1 MICDLVEESHATLI
15 KVEDRFRN
23 EHSVLL
29 QAAGTKDVR
38 VEDEIDTLIVVI
50 MKHLAREQTGL
61 PPRWERYTVVV
72 VYEEHD
78 SEQDYTDR
86 MLNRLYNAEHH
97 RDQTGVIASFKQ
109 HFEAELGV
117 LKGLTLLSMAKFN
130 NALTLVVIVSDWVG
144 VERLKTRLL
153 DELQEKFPEFPCP
166 KGAGL
171 WDGHAVAIIRD
182 QYEPLIAG
190 EEYVDKVLVGSRAG
204 GMTCGAILKGEGYP
218 FVRRGIGP
226 PRPHHSKSI

>member
-1 MICDLVEESHATLI
+1 MICDLVEESNATLI

-29 QAAGTKDVR
+29 QAAGTKYVR

-61 PPRWERYTVVV
+61 PPLWERHTVIV
-72 VYEEHD
+72 VYEEHA
-78 SEQDYTDR
+78 SKQDYTDR

-130 NALTLVVIVSDWVG
+130 TGGDCVRLGGCGEVG
-144 VERLKTRLL
+144 N
-153 DELQEKFPEFPCP
+153 
-166 KGAGL
+166 
-171 WDGHAVAIIRD
+171 
-182 QYEPLIAG
+182 
-190 EEYVDKVLVGSRAG
+190 
-204 GMTCGAILKGEGYP
+204 
-218 FVRRGIGP
+218 
-226 PRPHHSKSI
+226 